1 MKDRKPI
8 LILKLEFLFNGEQ
21 VITNIVKSPH
31 MDNEMMLSI
40 VEEFYLSLKEKYGKE
55 TK

>member
-8 LILKLEFLFNGEQ
+8 LILKLEFLTNGEQ
-21 VITNIVKSPH
+21 INTNIIKSPH
-31 MDNEMMLSI
+31 MDNEMVLSI